1 MENNEGTGS
10 YGSVFF
16 SDLAQAQAF
25 AQKIRESGDGAEPTI
40 LEVYIPKG
48 KTVYADPATIAGTS
62 YYISE
67 NIPAKNIR
75 ELDDEFSGIQRDIS
89 KFLSAQ
95 FMPADTSRLIDIEGV
110 RPFKIPRPVKIGKNR
125 WRVGDVVTSKEPD
138 ADAAAMIAGLQR
150 LAMHSKGVDSRKA
163 LSSVFVTLK
172 DNPYFKR
179 LLAMSQENL
188 QERGMNELYRGV
200 GLDEKRSQ
208 LTRDAKSFT
217 EFYDLADMVAEANA
231 ESRRGLEPEVLRIS
245 PVGKFPVIED
255 GAINDIAEELGIN
268 RSKQPHMPGK
278 HMEGAFGEGEVFVAP
293 SSAKPGARFMPG
305 YNPRYTDDDGN
316 FDRNAWLNDRRR
328 AEAELRRRGYR
339 RVDYSDTEWDELIRW
354 MLRETR

>member
-1 MENNEGTGS
+1 
-10 YGSVFF
+10 
-16 SDLAQAQAF
+16 
-25 AQKIRESGDGAEPTI
+25 
-40 LEVYIPKG
+40 
-48 KTVYADPATIAGTS
+48 
-62 YYISE
+62 
-67 NIPAKNIR
+67 
-75 ELDDEFSGIQRDIS
+75 
-89 KFLSAQ
+89 
-95 FMPADTSRLIDIEGV
+95 MPADTSRLIDIEGV

-188 QERGMNELYRGV
+188 QERGMDELYRGV

-208 LTRDAKSFT
+208 LTRQAKSFT
-217 EFYDLADMVAEANA
+217 QFYDMADMVAYANA

-255 GAINDIAEELGIN
+255 GAIDDIAEELGIN
-268 RSKQPHMPGK
+268 RSEQPHMPGK

-293 SSAKPGARFMPG
+293 SSARPNARFMPGSSQDDQSLAGVTGPDTDQGPLSGARFMPG

-316 FDRNAWLNDRRR
+316 FDFSLYSEDKRKTIAYLRDRMGITRK
-328 AEAELRRRGYR
+328 
-339 RVDYSDTEWDELIRW
+339 DFSTEDEWKQTI
-354 MLRETR
+354 RETMRDVIRGG